1 MIEKNIPKTQDERF
15 GLEPLDDVRI
25 ERVLG
30 EFGQKYRRH
39 DKGLFIL
46 APSGA
51 GKSHYVREQA
61 TPDWIDGDT
70 LWTAAGAH
78 PDREW
83 WLESL
88 EVIQAIDAKCD
99 EITKRAKEKGFWIMG
114 ASNNGL
120 LPDAIVI
127 PDWEKHKA
135 MIKYR
140 EEHNYD
146 GGAKTDRLDQV
157 LGHREWMLTLA
168 KQGIPVFPTIE
179 AATRELSSHA

>member
-1 MIEKNIPKTQDERF
+1 MTQDERF
-15 GLEPLDDVRI
+15 GLEPLDDT
-25 ERVLG
+25 RVEHVL
-30 EFGQKYRRH
+30 EQFSQKYRRH
-39 DKGLFIL
+39 GKGLFIL

-51 GKSHYVREQA
+51 GKSYYVREQ
-61 TPDWIDGDT
+61 TTLDWIDGDM

-83 WLESL
+83 WLEDL
-88 EVIQAIDAKCD
+88 EVIQAIDARCD
-99 EITKRAKEKGFWIMG
+99 EITRRAKEKGLWIMG

-120 LPDAIVI
+120 MPDGIVI

-157 LGHREWMLTLA
+157 LGHREWMLTLV
-168 KQGIPVFPTIE
+168 KQGVPLFPTIE
-179 AATRELSSHA
+179 AAANELSSRA